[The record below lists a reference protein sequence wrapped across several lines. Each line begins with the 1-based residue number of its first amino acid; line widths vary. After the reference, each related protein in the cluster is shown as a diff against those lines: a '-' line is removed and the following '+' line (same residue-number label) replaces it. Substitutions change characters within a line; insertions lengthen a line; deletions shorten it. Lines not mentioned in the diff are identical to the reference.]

1 MWHGSRSGDGLF
13 RAMARWTRR
22 PKLGAVRPVCPVRHG
37 RRRRRPGSGGP
48 MSRSVIVG
56 GARTPMGRLLG
67 SLKDFSAADLGGV
80 AIKAA
85 LERAGISGDQVD
97 YVIMGQVIQAGAGQ
111 NPARPAAVA
120 GGIPMS
126 VPSFTLNK
134 VCLSGLDAIALADQ
148 LIRAGEFDVVVAG
161 GMESMTQAPH
171 LLLNGRTG
179 TKFGNSTLVDSMA
192 HDGLSDTFD
201 QVAMG
206 ELTERANA
214 RYDLTREEQDE
225 FAAASHQK
233 AARAW
238 KNGVFDE
245 EVTPVLIPQRKGD
258 PIEFKEDEGIRP
270 DTTVETLSR
279 LKPAFAKDGTITAGT
294 ASQISDGACA
304 VVVMSAAKAAE
315 LGLTPLAEIGSHGVV
330 AGPDATLQSQPSRAI
345 AKACAREGI
354 DPADLDLIEINEAFA
369 AVGIASTRELGV
381 DPEKV
386 NVNGGAIALGH
397 PIGMSGARIT
407 LHLAL
412 ELGRRGGG
420 VGAAAL
426 CGGGGQGDALVL
438 HVPARA

>member
-1 MWHGSRSGDGLF
+1 
-13 RAMARWTRR
+13 
-22 PKLGAVRPVCPVRHG
+22 
-37 RRRRRPGSGGP
+37 
-48 MSRSVIVG
+48 MSQPASTRSVIVG

-85 LERAGISGDQVD
+85 LERAGITGDQVD
-97 YVIMGQVIQAGAGQ
+97 YVIMGHVIQAGAGQ

-148 LIRAGEFDVVVAG
+148 LIRAGEFEVVVAG

-171 LLLNGRTG
+171 LLPTSRTG
-179 TKFGNSTLVDSMA
+179 TKYGDATLVDAMA
-192 HDGLSDTFD
+192 HDGLTDTFD

-206 ELTERANA
+206 ALTEQANS
-214 RYDLTREEQDE
+214 RYGLTREEQDA

-233 AARAW
+233 AAAAQ
-238 KNGVFDE
+238 KNGLFDDE
-245 EVTPVLIPQRKGD
+245 ITPVLIPQRKGD
-258 PIEFKEDEGIRP
+258 PIEFREDEGIRP
-270 DTTVETLSR
+270 DTTAESLGR
-279 LKPAFAKDGTITAGT
+279 LKPAFSKDGTITAAT
-294 ASQISDGACA
+294 SSQISDGACA

-315 LGLTPLAEIGSHGVV
+315 LGLTVLAEIGAHGVV
-330 AGPDATLQSQPSRAI
+330 AGPDATLQSQPARAI

-354 DPADLDLIEINEAFA
+354 DPADLDLVELNEAFA
-369 AVGIASTRELGV
+369 AVGIVSTRELAV
-381 DPEKV
+381 DEEKV
-386 NVNGGAIALGH
+386 NPNGGAIALGH
-397 PIGMSGARIT
+397 PVGMSGARIV
-407 LHLAL
+407 LHLVL